1 MHVHV
6 YGCNTVWVHTWRI
19 FVVAWTHAYMPIYQ
33 QLNQL
38 IYIYIYI
45 YIYHHIYIYIERD
58 RYICICISLSL
69 SMYIHICICIC
80 LLIHPSVYPS
90 VQFPLV
96 IPVSHPP
103 SLSISLCSSSSAFL
117 LKQTHKRKQ
126 TATSTTIL
134 LSSQTVHKNTHTHTT
149 HTIHTHTLWTHLF
162 THTHTVLKHT
172 HTTHTHTLYTHTH
185 Y

>member
-1 MHVHV
+1 M
-6 YGCNTVWVHTWRI
+6 Y
-19 FVVAWTHAYMPIYQ
+19 IYV
-33 QLNQL
+33 
-38 IYIYIYI
+38 YIYIY
-45 YIYHHIYIYIERD
+45 
-58 RYICICISLSL
+58 
-69 SMYIHICICIC
+69 ICICIC

-172 HTTHTHTLYTHTH
+172 HTTHTHTIHTHTLLTH
-185 Y
+185 PFGQHKCPRLSLSLGDLVRPIYVL